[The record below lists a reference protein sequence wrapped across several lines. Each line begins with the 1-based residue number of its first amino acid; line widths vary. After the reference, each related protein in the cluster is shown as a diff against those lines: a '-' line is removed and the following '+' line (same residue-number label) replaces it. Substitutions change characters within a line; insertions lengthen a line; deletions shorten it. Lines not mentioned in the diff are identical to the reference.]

1 VWYIGLRICKL
12 LCYLSTLILRSG
24 IRMAVQDDARLSP
37 DKKADEKH
45 PSNMHTIFLA
55 DCTPYF
61 QWMSMG
67 TPLRFVYIRREISGT
82 VNLQGLQSWK

>member
-1 VWYIGLRICKL
+1 
-12 LCYLSTLILRSG
+12 
-24 IRMAVQDDARLSP
+24 MAVQDDALLRP
-37 DKKADEKH
+37 DQKADKKH

-67 TPLRFVYIRREISGT
+67 TLLRFVYIGREIWYRQLVEI
-82 VNLQGLQSWK
+82 VNME